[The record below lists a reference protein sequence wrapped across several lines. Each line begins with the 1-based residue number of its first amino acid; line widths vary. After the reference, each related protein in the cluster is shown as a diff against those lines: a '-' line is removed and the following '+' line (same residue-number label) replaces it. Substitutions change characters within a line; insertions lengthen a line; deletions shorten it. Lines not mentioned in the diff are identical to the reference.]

1 MPRHGGVIFKMPDA
15 PAPPPPKQTLPVIP
29 QKSNFT
35 PASAIPPED
44 GTIKPVSIVPVVFA
58 GLVLLFILSNKNS
71 QIGLNFNLR

>member
-1 MPRHGGVIFKMPDA
+1 MIPRHGGVIFTMPDA
-15 PAPPPPKQTLPVIP
+15 PTPATTLPLIP
-29 QKSNFT
+29 QKDNFT
-35 PASAIPPED
+35 PAPAIPPED